1 MSEDDDDAGDSFLPP
16 DVLTRSASTMV
27 IFRLDARVA
36 LEFAHRVRAIV
47 TTILCVCQSGSA

>member
-1 MSEDDDDAGDSFLPP
+1 
-16 DVLTRSASTMV
+16 MV